1 MIIIALSTSFIA
13 TVLLQKGLQ
22 VIESTTAS
30 ILCLLEPISSFIV
43 GMAFQGETLTLLKV
57 VGFGLIIGSILIIT
71 LEKNPKEV

>member
-30 ILCLLEPISSFIV
+30 IFCLLEPISSFIV